1 MTTGNPEKQTN
12 PKPCFK
18 NGVPAM
24 RNSNASII
32 NNEFKLTKPFCPQ
45 ERGPGNAGGKGKRKK
60 ESCKRRAGREEL
72 PGKNS
77 FALDPRAPA
86 KTPKSKQPQNQL
98 DATPSPPLMY

>member
-45 ERGPGNAGGKGKRKK
+45 ERGPGNASGKAEEEKGSLQKT
-60 ESCKRRAGREEL
+60 AGWQ
-72 PGKNS
+72 
-77 FALDPRAPA
+77 RAP
-86 KTPKSKQPQNQL
+86 
-98 DATPSPPLMY
+98 